1 MTAPTARSWKGS
13 WVCPSQNT
21 ATAASGRHH
30 PRSEGANPTV
40 TAQVGVA
47 IPAMTWSAI
56 TSALSR
62 SCVTALP
69 RSQELRLHS
78 LSLSR
83 DFPRIT
89 RPGTRRGGR
98 PTQAWRCLS
107 RIIGTVLN
115 RTVLLRCRCH
125 YDCMRRKKAEEE
137 SAKATLLAVKKEMA
151 EPRMAKSARRTK
163 TNPAAARI
171 VRGNTKL

>member
-1 MTAPTARSWKGS
+1 MTAPTVPSWKGS

-21 ATAASGRHH
+21 AKAASGRHH

-47 IPAMTWSAI
+47 LPAMTWSAI

-78 LSLSR
+78 FEFVNRLS
-83 DFPRIT
+83 P
-89 RPGTRRGGR
+89 
-98 PTQAWRCLS
+98 
-107 RIIGTVLN
+107 
-115 RTVLLRCRCH
+115 
-125 YDCMRRKKAEEE
+125 YY
-137 SAKATLLAVKKEMA
+137 
-151 EPRMAKSARRTK
+151 SARD
-163 TNPAAARI
+163 AQMEDARPKHGG
-171 VRGNTKL
+171 VCRG